1 MDQWLE
7 QRVIEPS
14 TSPWGSALVPVLKKD
29 GTTRWAVDYR
39 PLNRMTIPDSYPLSN
54 IQENLE
60 RLAGSKIFTTLDAAQ
75 AYMTIK
81 VNEKS
86 KPLLAFVTPF
96 GTYSFRRMPF
106 GARNSGNTYSR
117 FVELLVSKLRSP
129 FVVMYIDDIIGH
141 TPSLE
146 EHLEVFENLL
156 KMHADAG
163 IKLRGRKTKIFR
175 EEVEYLGH
183 LVSKDGIKMQVA
195 FIQKVVDWPTPETTK
210 QLSTFLGFTGCYRNY
225 IQNYSYLTKELNA
238 QKKNEKLDWTEVMQK
253 KFEALKEWN
262 LSDLTR

>member
-1 MDQWLE
+1 MAG

-39 PLNRMTIPDSYPLSN
+39 PLNRMTIPDSYPLPN

-75 AYMTIK
+75 AYMTIR

-106 GARNSGNTYSR
+106 GARNSGNIYSR
-117 FVELLVSKLRSP
+117 FVELLVSKMRSP
-129 FVVMYIDDIIGH
+129 FVVMYINNII
-141 TPSLE
+141 
-146 EHLEVFENLL
+146 
-156 KMHADAG
+156 
-163 IKLRGRKTKIFR
+163 
-175 EEVEYLGH
+175 
-183 LVSKDGIKMQVA
+183 
-195 FIQKVVDWPTPETTK
+195 
-210 QLSTFLGFTGCYRNY
+210 
-225 IQNYSYLTKELNA
+225 
-238 QKKNEKLDWTEVMQK
+238 
-253 KFEALKEWN
+253 
-262 LSDLTR
+262 